1 MIQPHHLHTHGPEP
15 LYTPVKADD
24 VRPKIDV
31 RKFDLD
37 DKTTWP
43 DPERDGEYVLV
54 YFGTDSLLDSG
65 EYPYE
70 IKLAESVPNYHGV
83 VAWVPMKDF
92 FNAIEKELGNGDG
105 R

>member
-1 MIQPHHLHTHGPEP
+1 MTIQPHHLHTHGPEP

-37 DKTTWP
+37 DEKTWP
-43 DPERDGEYVLV
+43 NPERDGEYVLV
-54 YFGTDSLLDSG
+54 VFTKDSLIENF

-70 IKLAESVPNYHGV
+70 IKRAESVPYYHGV
-83 VAWVPMKDF
+83 VAWVPMGEF
-92 FNAIEKELGNGDG
+92 FNAIDKELG

>member
-31 RKFDLD
+31 RKFDIND
-37 DKTTWP
+37 ETTWP
-43 DPERDGEYVLV
+43 DPERDEALPIIPTLPDGWMQ
-54 YFGTDSLLDSG
+54 
-65 EYPYE
+65 
-70 IKLAESVPNYHGV
+70 ESHEWD
-83 VAWVPMKDF
+83 AC
-92 FNAIEKELGNGDG
+92 

>member
-1 MIQPHHLHTHGPEP
+1 MTIQTHHLHTHGPEP

-31 RKFDLD
+31 RKFDID
-37 DKTTWP
+37 DETTWP

-54 YFGTDSLLDSG
+54 VFTKDSLIENF

-70 IKLAESVPNYHGV
+70 IKRSEFVPNYSGV
-83 VAWVPMKDF
+83 VAWVPMGEF
-92 FNAIEKELGNGDG
+92 FNTVDKELG

>member
-37 DKTTWP
+37 DETTWP
-43 DPERDGEYVLV
+43 NPERDGEYVLV
-54 YFGTDSLLDSG
+54 VFTKDSLIENF

-70 IKLAESVPNYHGV
+70 IKPTEFVPNYSGV
-83 VAWVPMKDF
+83 VAWVPMGEF
-92 FNAIEKELGNGDG
+92 FNAIDKELG

>member
-24 VRPKIDV
+24 VRPKLEV
-31 RKFDLD
+31 HKFDLD

-43 DPERDGEYVLV
+43 NPEREGEYVLV
-54 YFGTDSLLDSG
+54 VFTGDSVIENY
-65 EYPYE
+65 EYTYV
-70 IKLAESVPNYHGV
+70 IKRTEFVRNYRDV
-83 VAWVPMKDF
+83 VAWVSMKDF
-92 FNAIEKELGNGDG
+92 FNAIDKELG

>member
-1 MIQPHHLHTHGPEP
+1 MAMQSHHLHTHGPEP

-54 YFGTDSLLDSG
+54 YFGTDSLLEYG

-70 IKLAESVPNYHGV
+70 IKRAESVPNYHGV
-83 VAWVPMKDF
+83 IAWVPMKDF
-92 FNAIEKELGNGDG
+92 FNAIEKELG